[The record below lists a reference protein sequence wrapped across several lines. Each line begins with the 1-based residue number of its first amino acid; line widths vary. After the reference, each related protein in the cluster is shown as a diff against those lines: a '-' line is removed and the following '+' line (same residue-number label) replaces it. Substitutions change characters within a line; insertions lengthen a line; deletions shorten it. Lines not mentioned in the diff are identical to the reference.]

1 MRGIIL
7 EYNSDTQSG
16 LIEDEEG
23 NCYPF
28 DIHDCKSSIRPMI
41 GAEVDFESDGDV
53 ATDID
58 VLSAYTDDYHPDAQK
73 TSTASKMLIKLSLIL
88 GIGAFLAVMIYSE
101 IERRHI
107 NETQKEYHAQLM
119 KIKGY
124 VNEGNCTEAASE
136 YSRARETRK
145 RVYELGLYYSIE
157 PFAKQA
163 HAIEIAE
170 CFAQS
175 KDFINAVKILDAE
188 EVHDSDYLRKASG
201 IYENAGEKSKAQ
213 EAKSKADKY
222 DLAK

>member
-1 MRGIIL
+1 
-7 EYNSDTQSG
+7 
-16 LIEDEEG
+16 
-23 NCYPF
+23 
-28 DIHDCKSSIRPMI
+28 MI

-58 VLSAYTDDYHPDAQK
+58 VLSAYTDDYHPDAPK
-73 TSTASKMLIKLSLIL
+73 TSAASKMLMKLSLIF

-101 IERRHI
+101 IERRQI
-107 NETQKEYHAQLM
+107 NETQKQYHEQLM
-119 KIKGY
+119 KIKAY

-175 KDFINAVKILDAE
+175 NDFINALKILDAE
-188 EVHDSDYLRKASG
+188 EVHDADYLRKAST